1 MVFVLL
7 VGTLLGIRAA
17 VDCTMGTGGFGPEYV
32 DQVTIKKLYTDRH
45 ARYMARTD
53 RGLYKISNFLYP
65 IRFVD
70 CDEMYSKLE
79 VGKTYLVKIKGNKV
93 INQFIQEY
101 PYIIEVRW

>member
-7 VGTLLGIRAA
+7 VGTLLGICAT

-32 DQVTIKKLYTDRH
+32 DQITIEKLYTDRH
-45 ARYMARTD
+45 ARYMVRTD
-53 RGLYKISNFLYP
+53 KGMYKISNFLYP
-65 IRFVD
+65 VQIFD

-79 VGKTYLVKIKGNKV
+79 VGKSYLVKIKGNIV
-93 INQFIQEY
+93 TNRFIQEY